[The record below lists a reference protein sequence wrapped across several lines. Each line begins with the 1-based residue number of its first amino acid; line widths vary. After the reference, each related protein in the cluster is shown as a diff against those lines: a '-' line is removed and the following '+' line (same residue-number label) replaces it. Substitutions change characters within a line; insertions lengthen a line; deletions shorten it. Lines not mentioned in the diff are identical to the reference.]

1 MSGLPHFDSIFHLEI
16 SGVFAH
22 FRKFYTNS
30 SSLTYTI
37 PPRTAVCGLLASICE
52 MERDTY
58 YALFSSDN
66 LGVAIS
72 VTPGCQAKK
81 IMQTMNYVNME
92 RKNGLINDVSEHKQC
107 RLELLAGA
115 TTNGLS
121 WQVYLGY
128 HSKGPCATKIND
140 LVGRIQAGNLGYGV
154 YLGQR
159 QFIANVLPISQYG
172 QDFLQTIEESSSIDT
187 AIRRDQVLGIDSDEY
202 KIIMEMMPLE
212 QNKPPQKSK
221 EQKVKGRESVR
232 VMEVLAETNGQRING
247 RFSNVYQVRQEE
259 NHYISFL

>member
-1 MSGLPHFDSIFHLEI
+1 MTGLPHFDSIFQLEI

-58 YALFSSDN
+58 YDLFSSDN

-92 RKNGLINDVSEHKQC
+92 GKNGLINDVSAHKQC

-115 TTNGLS
+115 TPNGLS

-128 HSKGPCATKIND
+128 NSKGPCATEIND
-140 LVGRIQAGNLGYGV
+140 LINRIQVGNLGYGV
-154 YLGQR
+154 FLGQR
-159 QFIANVLPISQYG
+159 QFIANVLSIARYG
-172 QDFLQTIEESSSIDT
+172 QDCINTLEESSIINT
-187 AIRRDQVLGIDSDEY
+187 AIRRDQVLGLDTDEY

-212 QNKPPQKSK
+212 QSNPPQKPK
-221 EQKVKGRESVR
+221 EKHVKGRVSIR
-232 VMEVLAETNGQRING
+232 VMEVLAEINGQRLNG
-247 RFSNVYQVRQEE
+247 RFRNVYQLLLEE
-259 NHYISFL
+259 NRYISFL